1 MILKIR
7 IKERNKQKMKQNTLT
22 KTPVVCAL
30 AILCCVLWGSATPSI
45 KKGYELFAIASND
58 TAAQILFAGMR
69 FVLAGFLTILFG
81 SIISRQVLV
90 PKKGSIPSILKLALV
105 QTVLQY
111 VFFYIGHAH
120 TSGVKAAIING
131 SNVFIAILFA
141 VFLFKYEKMTLVKL
155 IGCIAG
161 FAGIV
166 IINLSGSGFDTSVSF
181 AGEGAI
187 LISAAAYALSSGLI
201 KKYSQS
207 ENPVVLSGY
216 QFFTGGAVMCIA
228 AFIAGGRVTGFT
240 LASTMLLIYL
250 ALISAVA
257 YTVWGILLKYNS
269 VAKVTVFGF
278 TNPIFGVI
286 LSAIFLGERGQ
297 AFGLQGIAALI
308 LVSFGIFIINKA
320 KN

>member
-1 MILKIR
+1 
-7 IKERNKQKMKQNTLT
+7 MKQNTLT

-30 AILCCVLWGSATPSI
+30 AILCCILWGSATPSI

-240 LASTMLLIYL
+240 PASTMLLIYL